1 MNWQKT
7 MVPNINKA
15 QSQRGTIF
23 IEEAKVESLLA
34 YPNHQFIMRLHSP
47 KCARKALPGSFV
59 HIQCDKE
66 ILMRRPLS
74 IMRVNA
80 NKGWIEILFKIVG
93 NGLNA
98 LSEKKNGDLVS
109 SIGPIGNGFI
119 PNKDK
124 SKPILIGGGVGI
136 PPIVFLAETL
146 KQKNDFEPLVIM
158 GSEIP
163 FPFDLIKRN
172 IEIPWLENNIDS
184 SMPLMEEWQLPC
196 VLCSLNKINGT
207 FNGYVTQAA
216 DHYLNSLNQNE
227 LNKVEIF
234 ACGPMPMLEAV
245 SKIARKYTVPCQI
258 SIEEY
263 MACAIG
269 GCAGCTIPI
278 KTRDGIAMKRVCVD
292 GPVFNANDVF

>member
-1 MNWQKT
+1 MVLKMND
-7 MVPNINKA
+7 A
-15 QSQRGTIF
+15 QSQRGTFF
-23 IEEAKVESLLA
+23 IEEVRIESLIA
-34 YPNHQFIMRLHSP
+34 YPDQQFIMRLHSP
-47 KCARKALPGSFV
+47 KCAKKALPGSFV

-80 NKGWIEILFKIVG
+80 NKGWIEILFKIIG
-93 NGLNA
+93 NGLKA
-98 LSEKKNGDLVS
+98 LSEKKTGDILS

-124 SKPILIGGGVGI
+124 PKTILIGGGVGI

-146 KQKNDFEPLVIM
+146 KQKKDFEPLVIM

-163 FPFDLIKRN
+163 FPFELIKRN
-172 IEIPWLENNIDS
+172 IKIPWLENNINS
-184 SMPLMEEWQLPC
+184 SMPLLENWQLPC
-196 VLCSLNKINGT
+196 VLCSLSEIQGT

-216 DHYLNSLNQNE
+216 DLYFST
-227 LNKVEIF
+227 LNKSELSKIEIF
-234 ACGPMPMLEAV
+234 SCGPTPMLEAV
-245 SKIARKYTVPCQI
+245 SEVAKKYSLPCQI
-258 SIEEY
+258 SLEEY

-278 KTRDGIAMKRVCVD
+278 KTEDGIAMKRVCVD
-292 GPVFNANDVF
+292 GPVFNANNVF

>member
-1 MNWQKT
+1 MND
-7 MVPNINKA
+7 A

-23 IEEAKVESLLA
+23 IEEARIESLIA
-34 YPNHQFIMRLHSP
+34 YPDQQFIMRLHSP
-47 KCARKALPGSFV
+47 KCAKKALPGSFV

-80 NKGWIEILFKIVG
+80 NKGWIEILFKIIG
-93 NGLNA
+93 NGLKA
-98 LSEKKNGDLVS
+98 LSEKKTGDILS

-124 SKPILIGGGVGI
+124 PKTILIGGGVGI

-146 KQKNDFEPLVIM
+146 KQKKDFEPLVIM

-163 FPFDLIKRN
+163 FPFELIKRN
-172 IEIPWLENNIDS
+172 IKIPWLENNINS
-184 SMPLMEEWQLPC
+184 SMPLLENWQLPC
-196 VLCSLNKINGT
+196 VLCSLSEIQGT

-216 DHYLNSLNQNE
+216 DLYFSTLNQSE
-227 LNKVEIF
+227 LSKIEIF
-234 ACGPMPMLEAV
+234 SCGPTPMLEAV
-245 SKIARKYTVPCQI
+245 SEVAKKYSLPCQI
-258 SIEEY
+258 SLEEY

-278 KTRDGIAMKRVCVD
+278 KTEDGIAMKRVCVD
-292 GPVFNANDVF
+292 GPVFNANNVF